1 MARSALVTGGSS
13 GIGLAIARVLREE
26 GFDLTL
32 SARGVERLEQAAAE
46 LGAHAY
52 PADVAS
58 EEACVELVAAHV
70 ARFGGLDVLVNCAG
84 VGVGR
89 PLERAEA
96 RHLRL
101 QFSVNLDAAVF
112 ATREAIP
119 HLRRTRGLIVN
130 VASVAGK
137 VPSPGLA
144 LYGASK
150 AALISLTQ
158 SLNAELGG
166 DGVRACA
173 LCPGYVDTPLAEWTE
188 LPSAQM
194 IQPED
199 CAEVVRL
206 LLRLSP
212 AARIPEVVIER
223 VTRGGTTRDA
233 F

>member
-13 GIGLAIARVLREE
+13 GIGLAVARVLREE
-26 GFDLTL
+26 GFELTL

-46 LGAHAY
+46 LGARAHA
-52 PADVAS
+52 ADVSS
-58 EEACVELVAAHV
+58 EEACVDLVAAHV

-96 RHLRL
+96 RHLHL
-101 QFSVNLDAAVF
+101 QFAVNFDAAVF

-119 HLRRTRGLIVN
+119 HLRRARGLIVN
-130 VASVAGK
+130 VASIAGK
-137 VPSPGLA
+137 LPSPGLA

-150 AALISLTQ
+150 AALISFTQ

-188 LPSAQM
+188 LPSEQM
-194 IQPED
+194 IRPED

-223 VTRGGTTRDA
+223 VAHGGTARDA